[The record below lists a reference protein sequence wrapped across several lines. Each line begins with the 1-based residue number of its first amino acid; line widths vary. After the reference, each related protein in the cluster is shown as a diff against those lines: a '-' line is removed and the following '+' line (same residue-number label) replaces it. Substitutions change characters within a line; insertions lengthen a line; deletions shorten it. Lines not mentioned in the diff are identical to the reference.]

1 MMAYAFGN
9 DYAPVTSV
17 ETIEVGGQ
25 MNNYLTLRYRQNTS
39 AEDIEI
45 VAEISEDLRVWSGRT
60 IVVSRFWQNDGI
72 EVITVRNSVPLVHG
86 NHQFVRLRILI
97 TD

>member
-1 MMAYAFGN
+1 MAYAFGN
-9 DYAPVTSV
+9 DYAPITSV

-25 MNNYLTLRYRQNTS
+25 MNNYLTLQYRQNTR

-45 VAEISEDLRVWSGRT
+45 VAEISEDLRVWSDRT

-72 EVITVRNSVPLVHG
+72 EVITVRNSVPLVHDK
-86 NHQFVRLRILI
+86 HQFVRLKVLI
-97 TD
+97 ND